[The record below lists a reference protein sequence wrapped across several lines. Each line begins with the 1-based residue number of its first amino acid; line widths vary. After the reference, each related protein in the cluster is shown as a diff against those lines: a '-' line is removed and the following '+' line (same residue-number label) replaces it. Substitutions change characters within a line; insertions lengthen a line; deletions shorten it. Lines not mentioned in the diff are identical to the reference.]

1 MYESFFGLRERP
13 FNLLPDPKFLFLSKQ
28 HTEALAH
35 LQYGL
40 TGRPGVTLLIG
51 DAGTG
56 KTTLVRKA
64 LEVPPG
70 QNSEN
75 HIVQISNPTLTRNE
89 FYEYLAASLMF
100 SDEAAR
106 SKPRFLFELEE
117 ALRMQKER
125 GVIAVVVDEA
135 QSMPHDLLE
144 EVRLLTNLQ
153 TVDGRALTMVLVGQP
168 ELSTRLNEG
177 RLRQLKQRVALRCE
191 LRPLDLAETL
201 AYVAKRISVAG
212 GVADRLFTRAAVAHV
227 HERAQGIPRIISVI
241 CDNALVSGFAA
252 NEKPIGP
259 GLIDEVCRDFH
270 IGEAVE
276 SAPVPAIHPRDRHDT
291 RVRRGIFGG
300 PESDHASAGGEAMPD
315 VDRGIFAGYSRKKRF
330 GIF

>member
-13 FNLLPDPKFLFLSKQ
+13 FNLLPDPRFLFLSKQ
-28 HTEALAH
+28 HTEALSH

-64 LEVPPG
+64 LEPAAG
-70 QNSEN
+70 ESR
-75 HIVQISNPTLTRNE
+75 IVQISNPTLTRGE
-89 FYEYLAASLMF
+89 FYEFLAASLKF
-100 SDEAAR
+100 SDDAAR
-106 SKPRFLFELEE
+106 SKPRFLFELED
-117 ALRMQKER
+117 ALRTQKYR

-153 TVDGRALTMVLVGQP
+153 TVEGRALTMVLVGQP
-168 ELSTRLNEG
+168 ELSARLNEG

-191 LRPLDLAETL
+191 LAPLDAQDTQ
-201 AYVAKRISVAG
+201 AYVRRRVAVAG
-212 GVADRLFTRAAVAHV
+212 GNAEAMFTQAALMLIHAKS
-227 HERAQGIPRIISVI
+227 QGIPRTISVI

-259 GLIDEVCRDFH
+259 ALIDEVCRDFQ
-270 IGEAVE
+270 IGEAEEPIRPSVVRP
-276 SAPVPAIHPRDRHDT
+276 AVPADA
-291 RVRRGIFGG
+291 RVRAGIFGTSASNDS
-300 PESDHASAGGEAMPD
+300 EAAEEDVSDI
-315 VDRGIFAGYSRKKRF
+315 DRGIFAGYSRKKRF